1 MSEGVGDGR
10 SCSRGLCEENVV
22 IVEGN
27 VLIMEL
33 RTGRGEAVSKAE
45 RGPSARAASASMTA
59 AKCWDL
65 LQ

>member
-1 MSEGVGDGR
+1 MT
-10 SCSRGLCEENVV
+10 

-27 VLIMEL
+27 VLITEL
-33 RTGRGEAVSKAE
+33 QAGRGEAVSE
-45 RGPSARAASASMTA
+45 GGRGPSARAALASMTV